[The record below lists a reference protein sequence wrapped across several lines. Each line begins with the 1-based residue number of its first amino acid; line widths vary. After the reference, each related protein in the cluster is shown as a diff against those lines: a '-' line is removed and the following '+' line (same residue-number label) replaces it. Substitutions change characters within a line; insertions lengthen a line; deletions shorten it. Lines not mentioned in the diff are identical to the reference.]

1 MIDFDLSK
9 VKKNLF
15 AKAFAGRNKNEDN
28 DLITNL
34 YEKGGE
40 AFRDSGVGKFVKKAV
55 TSDFTKTKRDQ
66 ILDKFGAPEHYK
78 RFAQYLTGGTVGD
91 KDITELPKDVTKDV
105 FKSHDKGIYPHRR
118 ETIISPKFNEMK
130 EAAKKE
136 AQLTGDDSSYKKLMY
151 ETDDYA
157 SIPNPSY
164 NPESSLLSTYVS
176 SPRTAHSLGHV
187 QFKPKEDGGFT
198 LTDIYDVDSNVS
210 MGAKPYKPLR
220 GTRTDLQEG
229 GQLASRLYDLSKF
242 FGVNQPM
249 KYNVEFDAQ
258 RFK

>member
-9 VKKNLF
+9 IKKNLF

-55 TSDFTKTKRDQ
+55 TSDFTKNKRDQ

-78 RFAQYLTGGTVGD
+78 KFAQYLTGGTVGN
-91 KDITELPKDVTKDV
+91 KDITELPENVKKDVV
-105 FKSHDKGIYPHRR
+105 KSHFLGTEKDPNAHMQPFTGYPDKDEFILAGK
-118 ETIISPKFNEMK
+118 TKG
-130 EAAKKE
+130 
-136 AQLTGDDSSYKKLMY
+136 Q
-151 ETDDYA
+151 
-157 SIPNPSY
+157 PNPNFNPDSTLLQTY
-164 NPESSLLSTYVS
+164 NAPD
-176 SPRTAHSLGHV
+176 RTAYSLGHV
-187 QFKPKEDGGFT
+187 QFKPKKDGGFT
-198 LTDIYDVDSNVS
+198 LTDTYDVDSNVS

-220 GTRTDLQEG
+220 GTRTDLAEG

-242 FGVNQPM
+242 IGVNQPM
-249 KYNVEFDAQ
+249 KYNVKFDAQ